1 MGAWNSR
8 LKSFWRYLRRNK
20 KDGRERSQRA
30 GAEDGADE
38 RVEGVH
44 VHSPGSGSGAGR
56 GERGRGTQEH
66 KRTYV
71 KAARCTAA
79 HSRPVSSSS
88 ILLSS
93 VKTRAFLGLVRRL
106 RERST
111 KQILVAAP
119 WQCWEG
125 SAAGTEGRLSC
136 VPGILHVIISPDLG
150 TPTGKHL
157 HYTTEAEPAVRGVQH
172 LSKDTPS
179 NPSPRSCYQRPGSCP
194 EAPRGNRKEIH
205 LLFPN

>member
-1 MGAWNSR
+1 MQKYFIAANNR
-8 LKSFWRYLRRNK
+8 ENFVHYIKNEFRYILCITFYGHLRRNK

-38 RVEGVH
+38 RVEGVN

-88 ILLSS
+88 ILH
-93 VKTRAFLGLVRRL
+93 
-106 RERST
+106 
-111 KQILVAAP
+111 P
-119 WQCWEG
+119 
-125 SAAGTEGRLSC
+125 
-136 VPGILHVIISPDLG
+136 
-150 TPTGKHL
+150 
-157 HYTTEAEPAVRGVQH
+157 
-172 LSKDTPS
+172 
-179 NPSPRSCYQRPGSCP
+179 
-194 EAPRGNRKEIH
+194 
-205 LLFPN
+205 